1 MKRVICEN
9 AEGRRMTF
17 SHALPFW
24 LASIEGVRDI
34 RHTVSSSKAAGQ
46 DGTTITEVRR
56 MNGTLLLLFKSKG
69 TLRKIE
75 IHCLSFSNRTKS
87 ARCTTTKIQL
97 QEKLNMS

>member
-34 RHTVSSSKAAGQ
+34 RHTFQ
-46 DGTTITEVRR
+46 D
-56 MNGTLLLLFKSKG
+56 
-69 TLRKIE
+69 
-75 IHCLSFSNRTKS
+75 
-87 ARCTTTKIQL
+87 
-97 QEKLNMS
+97 

>member
-24 LASIEGVRDI
+24 LASIEGVGDI
-34 RHTVSSSKAAGQ
+34 RH
-46 DGTTITEVRR
+46 TEVRR